1 MRLSGF
7 RVEREGKRVRAM
19 ADMAWE
25 DADRENAALYF
36 EVDEQ
41 HADGMVANPNAFLL
55 AVVVPALRFGERR
68 IAVDGHVCPVLLEGL
83 GTAISMLTAWHYPAR
98 TWVPTIEVAGR
109 RPDLLRREAKHAGV
123 FFSGGIDSYAS
134 VRCNMLTYP
143 EDHPYRH
150 RESVLVF
157 GLEQT
162 DPMRFADVASTL
174 ARAADALSMAFV
186 TLATNIYTLYR
197 EEDSRAGF
205 EFWYLMYEGSALAAI
220 AHSLTH
226 RLTSVSISSTLSPHA
241 SIHSPRTLERSGSH
255 LMLDHCYSSSDM
267 RFHHAGAGLTR
278 LQKTALIAEWGVE
291 PHLLRVC
298 NQFRHY
304 RASAFNCGKCSKCL
318 MTKLAF
324 AALGK
329 DDMLAAFVDPEITA
343 ALVSERVHFKDAHD
357 LDVYSELVAPLA
369 ERGYTEVAKVLRRQ
383 VMLYRLLGPHKGIR
397 LLPERARRGTRRLLD
412 AIASRVA
419 PARS

>member
-7 RVEREGKRVRAM
+7 RVEREGECVRAM
-19 ADMAWE
+19 ADMSWE
-25 DADRENAALYF
+25 DADREDAALFF
-36 EVDEQ
+36 EVGER
-41 HADGMVANPNAFLL
+41 HAEGMVANPHAFLL

-68 IAVDGHVCPVLLEGL
+68 IAVDGPVCPVLLEGL
-83 GTAISMLTAWHYPAR
+83 GTAISLLTAWHFPTR
-98 TWVPTIEVAGR
+98 TWVPTIEVSGR
-109 RPDLLRREAKHAGV
+109 RPALLQRGDERAGV

-134 VRCNMLTYP
+134 VRANMLAYP

-150 RESVLVF
+150 REGVLVF

-174 ARAADALSMAFV
+174 GRAAEALSMTFV
-186 TLATNIYTLYR
+186 TLATNIYSLYR
-197 EEDSRAGF
+197 EDDERAGF
-205 EFWYLMYEGSALAAI
+205 AFWYLMYEGTALAAI

-226 RLTSVSISSTLSPHA
+226 RLTSMSISSTLSPHA
-241 SIHSPRTLERSGSH
+241 SIGSPRTLERSGSH
-255 LMLDHCYSSSDM
+255 LMLDHCYSSGDM
-267 RFHHAGAGLTR
+267 RFHHAGAGLSR
-278 LQKTALIAEWGVE
+278 LQKTALVAELAVAPG
-291 PHLLRVC
+291 HLRVC
-298 NQFRHY
+298 NQFRQY
-304 RASAFNCGKCSKCL
+304 QAGALNCGKCSKCL

-324 AALGK
+324 AALGE
-329 DDMLAAFVDPEITA
+329 DHMLDAFVAPEITG

-369 ERGYTEVAKVLRRQ
+369 ERGYTDVAKVLRRQ

-397 LLPERARRGTRRLLD
+397 MLPARARRGTRRLMD
-412 AIASRVA
+412 AIFRMVA